1 MSVTAVP
8 LHPIRKGSVVKLW
21 LGLALLALIAAAAAW
36 AGTRSLLY
44 TTTESGLKFR
54 VLKEGEGETPKPTD
68 VAFVTYTGR
77 LTDGTVF
84 DSNVGQQPAPFPVAE
99 GATIKGFSEALRM
112 MKKGGS
118 YSVVIP
124 PALGYAEKDMGQI
137 PPNSTLEFE
146 VTMHGFMP
154 EEQLRAIMMQQQM
167 GMGGAPQGGAGAGPP
182 EGGAGQGAPVG
193 GAGAEGPPPGR

>member
-21 LGLALLALIAAAAAW
+21 LGLAFLALIAVAAAW
-36 AGTRSLLY
+36 AGTRGLLY
-44 TTTESGLKFR
+44 TATESGLKFR
-54 VLKEGEGETPKPTD
+54 VLKEGEGATPAPTD

-77 LTDGTVF
+77 LPDGTVF

-124 PALGYAEKDMGQI
+124 PALAYGEKDMGRI

-167 GMGGAPQGGAGAGPP
+167 GMGGGPQGEAGETPP
-182 EGGAGQGAPVG
+182 EA

>member
-8 LHPIRKGSVVKLW
+8 LRPIRKGSVAKLW
-21 LGLALLALIAAAAAW
+21 LGLALLALIAVAAAW
-36 AGTRSLLY
+36 LGTRSLLY

-54 VLKEGEGETPKPTD
+54 VLQEGEGETPAATD

-77 LTDGTVF
+77 LSDGTVF

-99 GATIKGFSEALRM
+99 GATIPGFSEALRM
-112 MKKGGS
+112 MKKGGT

-124 PALGYAEKDMGQI
+124 PKLGYGDKDMGRI

-167 GMGGAPQGGAGAGPP
+167 GLGGPPQGGAG
-182 EGGAGQGAPVG
+182 EGAPEG
-193 GAGAEGPPPGR
+193 GAGAEGPPEGR